1 MAWHLFRLGRWSF
14 VHRRVVALAWLAV
27 FAATIA
33 GMLTLSDET
42 SDSFDI
48 PGTESAQAF
57 QLIEKRSPD
66 ANPDGATAQ
75 VVIEAPTGERIDSP
89 VNRQAVAD
97 VLALADSGHVDTVG
111 NPFRE
116 GAVSEDGTVAYTA
129 IDYTVAALD
138 MNVADRDDLDSL
150 KEAGDSAGL
159 KVVIGGDA
167 AEVEGGPP
175 LAELVGVVIAFFVL
189 ALTFGSLVAAGMPLV
204 TAIIGVGIG
213 VTAIG
218 TLSGFV
224 ELGSTTPALGL
235 MLGLAVG
242 IDYALFIM
250 SRYQHEVRLGR
261 PLDQAAGRAVGT
273 AGSAVIF
280 AGLTVVIALAGLSV
294 CGVGFLTQLGLA
306 GAGMVA
312 LSVLVALTLLPALLG
327 FAGRRITTGRLK
339 FLKDRDPEGGGDPI
353 PTPPPTSAATGAT
366 TPPPASV
373 DTSALTTT
381 VPPTEKDEP
390 IRQDQDRTNGRRW
403 IEAVARFR
411 FIALAGGIVTAAL
424 ISVPVLSMQLAL
436 PGAATDPAGSDTRV
450 AYDLIADKFGEGV
463 NGPLVVVVDTK
474 SAADPINAVQTAAT
488 TLRSINDDVA
498 AVISPLDQSADQRA
512 AQALQTVT
520 KQLDA
525 VGFATI
531 TVIPNSGPTDQATK
545 DLVATIRSALAD
557 LPDSTGVD
565 GSPGARAYVTGQ
577 TAVDVDI
584 AQELNDV
591 FPLYLILVVG
601 LAFVL
606 LVIVFR
612 SILVPLKAALG
623 FLLSVGISLG
633 ATVAV
638 FQWGWLNQLLGLD
651 ATSPVLFILPL
662 MLTGILFGLAMDYEV
677 FLVTRMREAYVHGAP
692 AHRAVIEG
700 FTHSAR
706 VVTAAA
712 IIMIGVFAGFA
723 FVDEVTLKTI
733 GFALAIG
740 VLADAFLVRMLLVP
754 AVMLIA
760 GDRIW
765 WIPRWLD
772 RILPNLDIEGEA
784 LTTRLAE
791 GEETSTTSD
800 FGDVAALR

>member
-27 FAATIA
+27 FIATIV
-33 GMLTLSDET
+33 GTVTLSEEA

-57 QLIEKRSPD
+57 RLIDERSPS

-75 VVIEAPTGERIDSP
+75 VVFEAPSGERIDSP
-89 VNRQAVAD
+89 ENQRAVAAALAVAD
-97 VLALADSGHVDTVG
+97 SDHVDAVSD
-111 NPFRE
+111 PFE
-116 GAVSEDGTVAYTA
+116 KGAVSADGTVAYTS

-138 MNVADRDDLDSL
+138 LTTADRDALASVKHAAD
-150 KEAGDSAGL
+150 KAGL
-159 KVVIGGDA
+159 NAVVGGDA
-167 AEVEGGPP
+167 AEEEGGPP
-175 LAELVGVVIAFFVL
+175 LAELVGVVVAFFVL

-204 TAIIGVGIG
+204 TAVVGVGIG
-213 VTAIG
+213 VTGIG

-261 PLDQAAGRAVGT
+261 SLEEAAGRAVGT

-327 FAGRRITTGRLK
+327 FAGRRIATGRLK
-339 FLKDRDPEGGGDPI
+339 FLKDRDPEGGGALDDGE
-353 PTPPPTSAATGAT
+353 AE
-366 TPPPASV
+366 SV
-373 DTSALTTT
+373 RR
-381 VPPTEKDEP
+381 PEG
-390 IRQDQDRTNGRRW
+390 RTNGRRW
-403 IEAVARFR
+403 IEALARYRFVA
-411 FIALAGGIVTAAL
+411 LVGGIAAAAL
-424 ISVPVLSMQLAL
+424 ISIPVLSMQLAL
-436 PGAATDPAGSDTRV
+436 PGAATDPAGSGTRV

-463 NGPLVVVVDTK
+463 NGPLVVVVDTEN
-474 SAADPINAVQTAAT
+474 AADPIVAIETATAE
-488 TLRSINDDVA
+488 LQSIGTDVA
-498 AVISPLDQSADQRA
+498 AINSPVGDGTTPMTSQAR
-512 AQALQTVT
+512 QALIQ
-520 KQLDA
+520 QLDA

-531 TVIPNSGPTDQATK
+531 TVIPDSGPTDQSTK
-545 DLVATIRSALAD
+545 DLVAAIRSTLVD
-557 LPDSTGVD
+557 LPNETRPEADSTPD
-565 GSPGARAYVTGQ
+565 SGARAFVTGQ

-591 FPLYLILVVG
+591 FPLYLVLVVG

-606 LVIVFR
+606 LVVVFR

-638 FQWGWLNQLLGLD
+638 FQWGWASNLLGLD
-651 ATSPVLFILPL
+651 TTSPVLFILPL

-700 FTHSAR
+700 FAHSAR

-712 IIMIGVFAGFA
+712 VIMVGVFAGFA

-733 GFALAIG
+733 GFALAVG

-754 AVMLIA
+754 AVMFIA

-772 RILPNLDIEGEA
+772 RTLPNIDIEGEA
-784 LTTRLAE
+784 LTRRLNDV
-791 GEETSTTSD
+791 TSYRDAVLT
-800 FGDVAALR
+800 GDAP